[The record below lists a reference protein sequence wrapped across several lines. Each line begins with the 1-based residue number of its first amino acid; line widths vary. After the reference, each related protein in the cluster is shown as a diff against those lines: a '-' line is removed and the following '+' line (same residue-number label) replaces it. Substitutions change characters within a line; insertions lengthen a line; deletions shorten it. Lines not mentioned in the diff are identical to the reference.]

1 MKKYKADIKTIF
13 EVLIFLIISVSLPSL
28 NNPYF
33 AAIFLV
39 FGGLYWLFSIYSNI
53 KYKKGDANYILIP
66 SENDDPQKVGNLVFG
81 IVIFTISLGFVFWQK
96 SVNNYSLIGL
106 VVGLAKFI
114 SGIIHL
120 PNSKLKIENNIVSL
134 TGLKA
139 DLDIRQ
145 LEIITINNNTI
156 ILTNIY
162 NETSIAQY
170 FNINMNS
177 AEKIEN
183 YIITRY
189 KGNESLKIEILI

>member
-28 NNPYF
+28 DNPYF
-33 AAIFLV
+33 AAILLV

-66 SENDDPQKVGNLVFG
+66 SENDDHQKVGSLVLG

-96 SVNNYSLIGL
+96 SVSNYSLIGL
-106 VVGLAKFI
+106 IVGLAKFI

-145 LEIITINNNTI
+145 LEIITINYNTI

-183 YIITRY
+183 YIITSY